1 MLAHATL
8 GYHLTAMARIHE
20 YLTRYTHSA
29 TAIDIQ
35 CNRKLQLNMENN
47 LKVLE
52 SLFKIV
58 LLCGKQGIA
67 LWGHRDDKINWFEQ
81 DEDDNNQGNFIELV
95 QFQAETDEIL
105 RKQLQNAPRNV
116 KYTSKTIQNDM
127 IEIIG
132 KHICKIF

>member
-1 MLAHATL
+1 MNF
-8 GYHLTAMARIHE
+8 
-20 YLTRYTHSA
+20 A

-52 SLFKIV
+52 SLFKII

-67 LWGHRDDKINWFEQ
+67 LRGHRDDKINWFEL

-95 QFQAETDEIL
+95 RF
-105 RKQLQNAPRNV
+105 
-116 KYTSKTIQNDM
+116 
-127 IEIIG
+127 
-132 KHICKIF
+132 